1 VGQVAELRRPSERQV
16 QPVEIVIIDARELAA
31 RLKLPVSWVQEA
43 CRSRCDDPI
52 PHLVFG
58 KYRRFRWG
66 SPELTAWLARRAN
79 GKA

>member
-1 VGQVAELRRPSERQV
+1 MAGVAEIRRPMVSEQV
-16 QPVEIVIIDARELAA
+16 QPIEIIDARELAA
-31 RLKLPVSWVQEA
+31 RLKLPATWVQEA